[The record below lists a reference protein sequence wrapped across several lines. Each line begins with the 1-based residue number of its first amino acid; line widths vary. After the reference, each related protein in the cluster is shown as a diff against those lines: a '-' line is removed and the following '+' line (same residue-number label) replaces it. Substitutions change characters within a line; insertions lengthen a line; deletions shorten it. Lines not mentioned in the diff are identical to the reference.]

1 MQKLGTH
8 LLPAPNASALPGR
21 AISINNTT
29 KTNAVVGL
37 LLNVPIAMIS
47 DDVRISTE
55 DTEENE
61 SRKGEGKR
69 NYKDWHVAVC
79 VQLLVI

>member
-1 MQKLGTH
+1 MSMLSARSYNRDAKARD

-37 LLNVPIAMIS
+37 LLKVPNAMIS
-47 DDVRISTE
+47 DDVRISME
-55 DTEENE
+55 DAEEGNE
-61 SRKGEGKR
+61 SRKGE
-69 NYKDWHVAVC
+69 
-79 VQLLVI
+79 